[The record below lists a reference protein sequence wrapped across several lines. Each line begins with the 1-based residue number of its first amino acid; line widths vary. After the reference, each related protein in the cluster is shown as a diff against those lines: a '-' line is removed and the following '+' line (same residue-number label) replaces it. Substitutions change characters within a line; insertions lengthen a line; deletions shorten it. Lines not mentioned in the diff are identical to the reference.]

1 MGDGM
6 TREQYADATR
16 DLPKAEAIHGGALR
30 GGYTDG
36 ETFFYCSRGFNRVPV
51 EAVRDLAKLP
61 TA

>member
-1 MGDGM
+1 MQM
-6 TREQYADATR
+6 TREQYAAAIR

-36 ETFFYCSRGFNRVPV
+36 QSFFYCSRGFNRVPV
-51 EAVRDLAKLP
+51 EAVRDIATLA